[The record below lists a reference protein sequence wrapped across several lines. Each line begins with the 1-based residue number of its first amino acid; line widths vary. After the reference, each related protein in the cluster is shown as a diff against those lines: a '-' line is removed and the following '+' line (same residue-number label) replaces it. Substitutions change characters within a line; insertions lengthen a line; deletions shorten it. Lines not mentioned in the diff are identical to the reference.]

1 MKMRILI
8 LHLREDD
15 PKKCTA
21 MKLARHGLAKIIH
34 KPSQIPYNAIVL
46 DPFSSKAFSR
56 EDRVFVEKYG
66 VVAVDASWRS
76 ENIREFFLKKIRRG
90 KHRALPYLIAANPIN
105 YGKPTILSTAE
116 AIAASLYIAGFKGE
130 AEKIMSIFKWGPAFL
145 TLNREL
151 LEAYSKASSSAEV
164 IKIQFEFMGKKAP
177 APEP

>member
-1 MKMRILI
+1 MKIRILI

-21 MKLARHGLAKIIH
+21 MKLAKHGLAKIIH

-46 DPFSSKAFSR
+46 DPFSLKAFSR
-56 EDRVFVEKYG
+56 EDSVFVEKYG
-66 VVAVDASWRS
+66 VVAIDVSWHS
-76 ENIREFFLKKIRRG
+76 ENIREFFLKKIYRG

-116 AIAASLYIAGFKGE
+116 AIAAALYIASFKEE
-130 AEKIMSIFKWGPAFL
+130 AEKIMSVFKWGPTFL

-151 LEAYSKASSSAEV
+151 LEAYSRASSSTEV
-164 IKIQFEFMGKKAP
+164 VKLQFEFMGKEAP